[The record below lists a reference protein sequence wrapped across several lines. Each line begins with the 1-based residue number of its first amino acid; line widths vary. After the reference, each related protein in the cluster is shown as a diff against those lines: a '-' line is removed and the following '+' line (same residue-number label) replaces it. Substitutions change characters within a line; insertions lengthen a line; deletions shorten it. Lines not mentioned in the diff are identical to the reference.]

1 MGAKILVGAL
11 SILIAPAVTL
21 VHGGMENPAKSEG
34 KHKALRPWFRLAAL
48 LAVMVA
54 MLGKI
59 AYADSLDPVRCSV
72 MVSSGFSAPIESTDC
87 TSTSFTTMSVN
98 PPAIT
103 PGQGFATAQ
112 ATLFPPSVSAT
123 ARASGDSQAGG
134 SAQLTVF
141 FEVVG
146 PAAINGIPITSIP
159 IILTV
164 SGGTSAGS
172 CVGEC
177 ESASGLAKFDLEQAG
192 VGLAQFCA
200 STNSGFTGS
209 VEFGAECG
217 ALAPTSSGTFAI
229 TQSLLIDANVE
240 GGFTMNAGAGIRGP
254 VLGTA
259 IVEATASVDPI
270 ISIAPSFFFADDYQI
285 EFSPGL
291 APVPEPSSIL
301 LLSTAVGVMS
311 MFSRRTRR
319 II

>member
-1 MGAKILVGAL
+1 MR
-11 SILIAPAVTL
+11 SS
-21 VHGGMENPAKSEG
+21 AKSEG
-34 KHKALRPWFRLAAL
+34 KHKASRPWFPLVAL

-59 AYADSLDPVRCSV
+59 AYADSLDPARCSV
-72 MVSSGFSAPIESTDC
+72 MVSSGFSAPIESANC

-98 PPAIT
+98 PPSIT

-112 ATLFPPSVSAT
+112 ANLFPSSVSAT
-123 ARASGDSQAGG
+123 ARASGDSQASGN
-134 SAQLTVF
+134 AQLTVF

-146 PAAINGIPITSIP
+146 PSAIHGISITSIP

-177 ESASGLAKFDLEQAG
+177 ESAGGLAKFDLEQAG
-192 VGLAQFCA
+192 VPLAQFCG

-209 VEFGAECG
+209 VQFGGDCG

-259 IVEATASVDPI
+259 TVAAMASVDPI
-270 ISIAPSFFFADDYQI
+270 ISIDPSFFFANDFHI
-285 EFSPGL
+285 EFSPGV
-291 APVPEPSSIL
+291 APIPEPVPEPSSIL
-301 LLSTAVGVMS
+301 LLSTALGVMS
-311 MFSRRTRR
+311 MLSGRTRR
-319 II
+319 I